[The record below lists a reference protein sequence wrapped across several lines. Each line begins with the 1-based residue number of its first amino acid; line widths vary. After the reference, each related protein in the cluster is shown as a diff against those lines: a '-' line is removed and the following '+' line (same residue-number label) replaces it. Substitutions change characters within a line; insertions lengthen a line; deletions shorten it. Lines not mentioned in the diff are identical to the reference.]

1 MANEKSCGAITV
13 RAFTE
18 SDLPLMH
25 LQTCME
31 HIMKG

>member
-18 SDLPLMH
+18 SDLPLMY
-25 LQTCME
+25 LPTSVA